1 MVNSSH
7 SFHWQPIVKLA
18 VLLASLG
25 YAFPAQANSGSVS
38 NWQALCQQYLP
49 ASACAAESPVE
60 SSWLATPNTSLV
72 AQNTALADK
81 VPTLPAGT
89 PESSVNCFMRNV
101 DGSLLDLTRL
111 CNATSSHPL
120 FAQISVTRSVVELPI
135 DGGALNVRSSGRL
148 SGELKE

>member
-1 MVNSSH
+1 MMNSSR
-7 SFHWQPIVKLA
+7 SFPWQPIVKLA
-18 VLLASLG
+18 VVIASLG
-25 YAFPAQANSGSVS
+25 YAFPAQANSFGGSVP

-49 ASACAAESPVE
+49 ASACDAESPVAA
-60 SSWLATPNTSLV
+60 WATTPNTSLV
-72 AQNTALADK
+72 AQNTDLADK

-120 FAQISVTRSVVELPI
+120 FAQISVTKSVELPS
-135 DGGALNVRSSGRL
+135 DDGALKVRSSGRL
-148 SGELKE
+148 STEIE